1 MKDESI
7 ERVLKSFIDE
17 KSLIK
22 LLRIFDEENK
32 EKESQEINKKFTKI
46 PDKDILNTFYN

>member
-32 EKESQEINKKFTKI
+32 EKESQEINKKFKKI

>member
-7 ERVLKSFIDE
+7 ERVLRSFIDE

-22 LLRIFDEENK
+22 LLRVLDEENK
-32 EKESQEINKKFTKI
+32 EKETQEIDKKFRMI
-46 PDKDILNTFYN
+46 PHKDIINPFYN

>member
-1 MKDESI
+1 LKDESI

-17 KSLIK
+17 KSLLK

-32 EKESQEINKKFTKI
+32 EKESQETNKKFKKI